1 MNTIDILTIGN
12 LTEDINIINNNV
24 YKSIGG
30 TSFYAYKVA
39 EKLGYDLRII
49 TEISDKLN
57 VSKKINPKK
66 IISQNTQ
73 LHTIFENTYL
83 DGKRS
88 QKVLNKPGKIILKN
102 ISKKLE
108 NVDPKIIFYCPILN
122 ELDSS
127 FFNLFNKSIKICNL
141 QGFMRKTV
149 NQSILTKKNLPN
161 INFKIFDAV
170 ILSEIDTNFENA
182 LKISSSSKIV
192 CYTMGKKGVKI
203 IINNEIIAFKT
214 LNVINNDETGAGDV
228 WGTSFIIFYYLMKK
242 DLNESVS
249 LSNISASL
257 SVTGISDKKIPK
269 YNEILKHYNA

>member
-12 LTEDINIINNNV
+12 LTEDINIINN
-24 YKSIGG
+24 KMHTSIGG

-39 EKLGYDLRII
+39 EKLGYDLRIV
-49 TEISDKLN
+49 TEISEKLN
-57 VSKKINPKK
+57 VAKKINPKK
-66 IISQNTQ
+66 IISQKAQ

-83 DGKRS
+83 KGKRN
-88 QKVLNKPGKIILKN
+88 QKVLNAPGKIISKN
-102 ISKKLE
+102 IIKKLE
-108 NVDPKIIFYCPILN
+108 KVDPKIVFYCPILN
-122 ELDSS
+122 ELDSG
-127 FFNLFNKSIKICNL
+127 FFSLFNKSIKICNL
-141 QGFMRKTV
+141 QGFMRKTLK
-149 NQSILTKKNLPN
+149 QSILSKKNLPN

-203 IINNEIIAFKT
+203 IINKEIKFFKT
-214 LNVINNDETGAGDV
+214 LDVIDVDETGAGDV
-228 WGTSFIIFYYLMKK
+228 WGASFIIFYYLMKK
-242 DLNESVS
+242 DLNESAT

-269 YNEILKHYNA
+269 YNEILKYYNA

>member
-57 VSKKINPKK
+57 VSKKINLKK

-88 QKVLNKPGKIILKN
+88 QKVLNKPGKIKLKN

-108 NVDPKIIFYCPILN
+108 NIDPKIIFYCPILN

-149 NQSILTKKNLPN
+149 NQSIQIKKNLPN

-182 LKISSSSKIV
+182 LKISSYSKIV

-203 IINNEIIAFKT
+203 IIDNEIIAFKT
-214 LNVINNDETGAGDV
+214 LNVISNDETGAGDV

>member
-1 MNTIDILTIGN
+1 MISLKTAY
-12 LTEDINIINNNV
+12 V
-24 YKSIGG
+24 YLS
-30 TSFYAYKVA
+30 AV
-39 EKLGYDLRII
+39 
-49 TEISDKLN
+49 
-57 VSKKINPKK
+57 KINLIKAIKK
-66 IISQNTQ
+66 VYFTTNFYRKTLNSKIPGQFYFIPNPFLMSCFT
-73 LHTIFENTYL
+73 TYK
-83 DGKRS
+83 DFA
-88 QKVLNKPGKIILKN
+88 I
-102 ISKKLE
+102 KLE
-108 NVDPKIIFYCPILN
+108 NIDPKIIFYCPILN

-127 FFNLFNKSIKICNL
+127 FFNLFNRSIKICNL

-149 NQSILTKKNLPN
+149 NQSIQIKKNLPN

-182 LKISSSSKIV
+182 LKISSYSKIV

-203 IINNEIIAFKT
+203 IIDNEIIAFKT

>member
-1 MNTIDILTIGN
+1 MKTIDILTIGN
-12 LTEDINIINNNV
+12 LTEDINIINNKA

-39 EKLGYDLRII
+39 EKLGYDLRIVS
-49 TEISDKLN
+49 EISEKLD
-57 VSKKINPKK
+57 VEKKINPKK
-66 IISQNTQ
+66 IISQKAQ

-83 DGKRS
+83 KGQRN
-88 QKVLNKPGKIILKN
+88 QKVLNAPGKIISKN
-102 ISKKLE
+102 LIKKLE
-108 NVDPKIIFYCPILN
+108 KVDPKIVFYCPILN
-122 ELDSS
+122 ELDSGIFS
-127 FFNLFNKSIKICNL
+127 LFNKSIKICNL

-149 NQSILTKKNLPN
+149 NQSIQIKKNLPN

-182 LKISSSSKIV
+182 LKISSYSKIV

-203 IINNEIIAFKT
+203 IIDNEIIAFKT
-214 LNVINNDETGAGDV
+214 LNVISNDETGAGDV

>member
-88 QKVLNKPGKIILKN
+88 QKVLNKPGKIKLKN

-108 NVDPKIIFYCPILN
+108 NIDPKIIFYCPILN

-127 FFNLFNKSIKICNL
+127 FLNLFNKSIKICNL

-149 NQSILTKKNLPN
+149 NQSIQIKKNLPN

-182 LKISSSSKIV
+182 LKISSYSKIV

-203 IINNEIIAFKT
+203 IIDNEIIAFKT

>member
-57 VSKKINPKK
+57 VSKKINLKK

-88 QKVLNKPGKIILKN
+88 QKVLNKPGKIKLKN

-108 NVDPKIIFYCPILN
+108 NIDPKIIFYCPILN

-149 NQSILTKKNLPN
+149 NQSIQIKKNLPN

-182 LKISSSSKIV
+182 LKISSYSKIV
-192 CYTMGKKGVKI
+192 CYTMGKEGVKI
-203 IINNEIIAFKT
+203 IIDNEIIAFKT
-214 LNVINNDETGAGDV
+214 LNVISNDETGAGDV